1 MENLVALVIA
11 VCLPLLW
18 VPVLQR
24 LERHAPVGTG
34 TRGESAERH
43 TRDTNIVVLDPD
55 LAEIF
60 PDSESVNQ
68 ALRDLRERQLRGPAA

>member
-24 LERHAPVGTG
+24 FERREPGFT
-34 TRGESAERH
+34 SAE
-43 TRDTNIVVLDPD
+43 TVVVLDPD
-55 LAEIF
+55 LAEVF
-60 PDSESVNQ
+60 PDSESVNR
-68 ALRDLRERQLRGPAA
+68 ALRVLCEQRAHGPAA

>member
-34 TRGESAERH
+34 TRGEPAERH

-55 LAEIF
+55 LAEVF
-60 PDSESVNQ
+60 PDSESVNR
-68 ALRDLRERQLRGPAA
+68 ALRVLCEQRSRDPAA